1 MPVQPAALVST
12 TTFKVPVVTGAGVGV
27 GVGVGVGL
35 GVGVGVGLGVGVG
48 VGVGDAPLIA
58 KLLCAVALSNV
69 FPVKL
74 IPPWNVIV

>member
-1 MPVQPAALVST
+1 MST
-12 TTFKVPVVTGAGVGV
+12 TTFKVPVVTGGGVGV

-35 GVGVGVGLGVGVG
+35 GVGVGVGVGV
-48 VGVGDAPLIA
+48 APLIA